1 MTEVT
6 ATILR
11 HLVIARIGLLCV
23 IKEKKL
29 ASEYC
34 LSHEKKKVTVNV
46 IKFQTLGSFY
56 SQTKCWLS
64 GLEFTKCLSE

>member
-1 MTEVT
+1 MTEVI

-29 ASEYC
+29 ASEYY
-34 LSHEKKKVTVNV
+34 HIEKREKWYFFKKFNTVEVTVD
-46 IKFQTLGSFY
+46 ILKFQNT
-56 SQTKCWLS
+56 
-64 GLEFTKCLSE
+64 

>member
-1 MTEVT
+1 MTGVI

-11 HLVIARIGLLCV
+11 HLVIARIGLLYV

-34 LSHEKKKVTVNV
+34 LSHEKKTENV
-46 IKFQTLGSFY
+46 CVFF
-56 SQTKCWLS
+56 
-64 GLEFTKCLSE
+64 

>member
-1 MTEVT
+1 MTEVI

-34 LSHEKKKVTVNV
+34 
-46 IKFQTLGSFY
+46 
-56 SQTKCWLS
+56 
-64 GLEFTKCLSE
+64 

>member
-1 MTEVT
+1 MTGVI

-29 ASEYC
+29 ASEFC
-34 LSHEKKKVTVNV
+34 LSHEKKERKNLVVFFV
-46 IKFQTLGSFY
+46 KKLREMF
-56 SQTKCWLS
+56 
-64 GLEFTKCLSE
+64 